1 VRSGQTTLEHYERLR
16 QQAVQG
22 QIRKGSG
29 LSVLI
34 SQGMV
39 ALLNLVDQAPKL
51 NHSKETFQ
59 SERVQPLIAHEIE
72 TQIVQLLAA
81 MVLGRNQEAINV
93 C

>member
-1 VRSGQTTLEHYERLR
+1 
-16 QQAVQG
+16 
-22 QIRKGSG
+22 
-29 LSVLI
+29 
-34 SQGMV
+34 M